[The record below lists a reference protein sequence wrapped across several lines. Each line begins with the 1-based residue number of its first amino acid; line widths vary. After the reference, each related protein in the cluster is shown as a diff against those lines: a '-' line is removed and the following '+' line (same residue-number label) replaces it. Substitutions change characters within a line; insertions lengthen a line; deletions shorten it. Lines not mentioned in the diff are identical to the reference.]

1 LPKRKNVTWRI
12 ADNPQNDLIND
23 WLDQQKNIQDSITNI
38 VLHMIDRFG
47 IQNIT
52 DYDIQKILYQELLI
66 EPRAQQQAN
75 EKKAEVLEKDK
86 RKKETN
92 KISSEAKKDDSEQ
105 DTDDMYSELDIDNL

>member
-52 DYDIQKILYQELLI
+52 DYDIQKILYQELLT
-66 EPRAQQQAN
+66 EPKGQQQAN
-75 EKKAEVLEKDK
+75 EKKAEVQEKDK
-86 RKKETN
+86 LK
-92 KISSEAKKDDSEQ
+92 SEAKKDDSEQ